1 MNKITEVFF
10 DIETQKLFGD
20 LPDNDPAGLGVSIV
34 SVYKREL
41 DENLKETAGTMYS
54 FWEKELANMWELF
67 QGANRVIGFNSLG
80 FDVPVLKPYAPA
92 YFARLPHFDILQ
104 KFKEIANHRISLNSL
119 AKITL
124 GKNKTDSGLNAV
136 TYWQKGDPKSLA
148 KLKKY
153 CEADVALT
161 KDLYHH
167 ALINQ
172 ELCFLDKWNTVR
184 KISVDFSYPKEKDTI
199 NQGSLF

>member
-1 MNKITEVFF
+1 
-10 DIETQKLFGD
+10 
-20 LPDNDPAGLGVSIV
+20 
-34 SVYKREL
+34 
-41 DENLKETAGTMYS
+41 MYS
-54 FWEKELANMWELF
+54 FWEKELSKMWEYF
-67 QGANRVIGFNSLG
+67 QGAQRIIGFNSLG
-80 FDVPVLKPYAPA
+80 FDVPVLKPYAPN
-92 YFARLPHFDILQ
+92 YFSKLPHFDIMQ

-119 AKITL
+119 AKTTL
-124 GKNKTDSGLNAV
+124 GKSKIDSGLNAV

-153 CEADVALT
+153 CEADVLLT

-172 ELCFLDKWNTVR
+172 ELSYLDKWNTVR
-184 KISVDFSYPKEKDTI
+184 KITVDFSYPKPKDEI